1 MSEQVDRVDR
11 SLDVLAR
18 LLAPQLG
25 TYSRHARL
33 TPPTYARTRWAVSAL
48 TASFFRPYSSF
59 IHSYPLPSL
68 PSLSPFLGPGPG
80 EREGE
85 GEGQGEGEREREG
98 GEGEGKGEGW
108 RSGWG

>member
-1 MSEQVDRVDR
+1 M
-11 SLDVLAR
+11 
-18 LLAPQLG
+18 
-25 TYSRHARL
+25 
-33 TPPTYARTRWAVSAL
+33 
-48 TASFFRPYSSF
+48 TASFFRSYSSF

-98 GEGEGKGEGW
+98 GEGEG
-108 RSGWG
+108 

>member
-1 MSEQVDRVDR
+1 M
-11 SLDVLAR
+11 
-18 LLAPQLG
+18 PK
-25 TYSRHARL
+25 L

-48 TASFFRPYSSF
+48 TASFFRSYSSF